1 MATISKSV
9 ADYKAAKA
17 TLTAADVVTVS
28 DTSANI
34 QAVIGSL
41 LSDLK
46 VDSIDSTDGGEI
58 KVSVAQL
65 SISLGTTKL
74 DKLAANDLITV
85 TGTSSDLQKNLATL
99 LASPKVDN
107 IDSSQ
112 NSVQLALTADQYK
125 ELANMAKLNL
135 GDMIVVSD
143 ATAKIQANLAN
154 LLADV
159 KIDGII
165 AANSSLV
172 SPLELTV
179 AQTTPKNMAKLSAT
193 DKISVVDNSS
203 INLNNKLAALLADS
217 KIDSINSKDNITP
230 IRLTATQAMN
240 PAYVAK
246 LSVDDTVI
254 VTLADANGYRTGQ
267 ITSLLSSGK
276 IDQVVNTPTLVSAEV
291 SVDEGQSVTLDV
303 THARANTQYAYY
315 VSGTGIDSSDL
326 KDNSNG
332 VGNSLL
338 NIFTTDEGGA
348 ATITLDVAAD
358 HKTEGTQTMSVRVLD
373 LNLVSDV
380 KINDTSLDNVA
391 PAFAATTQAVSATED
406 TVAVVTVAATDVNS
420 DTLTYTAGSA
430 AHGTVTAGATSGT
443 FNYTPNANY
452 NGADSFVVTADDGL
466 GGKTTQT
473 VNLTIAPVN
482 DAPTATAT
490 TLAAGTEDND
500 YIIKSSDILANATD
514 IDGTDT
520 LTVSGLTLLDA
531 SNGIITNNND
541 GTFTFKPSTN
551 YNGQVDFNVT
561 ISDGTATVATTAS
574 LNLAAVNDGP
584 VVTPIAA
591 QNAEQGASFT
601 LDTSVAFKD
610 VENNTLTYTSTALPS
625 GLTLNSSTGVIS
637 VIDPNIGVGVAAI
650 GTKSVTVTATDNG
663 TPNLSASTTFDIVT
677 KNGVPVANAD
687 DNNAAVYVD
696 PATHLVDPAKHVVLS
711 GQSTQILV
719 LKNDAYGDDPT
730 TVTAVSQPGAGGLVE
745 IASDGKSIYFTST
758 PGFGSATGA
767 PVTFN
772 YTITD
777 SQGATSSNTVTLSVS
792 TQLGGTTGP
801 DYLIGSNGAETLSGG
816 NGNDTINGGGGADV
830 ISGDAGN
837 DTITFNGSENAITG
851 GADNDT
857 LVIPN
862 TNSATLSG
870 IDLSV
875 SSLQAFK
882 SAGGNTTT
890 SVASFENLDAS
901 NSSLDLVI
909 DKSGTWVAST
919 PTTVGDLYG
928 DNVNTTSIQTG
939 SGNDKI
945 DVGNHTAA
953 LTVAAGAGNDYILS
967 SGTVATTVNAEA
979 GDDTIVGGH
988 AAITVDGGAGKD
1000 AITSGSAADSL
1011 VGGDGN
1017 DTISAGNGAN
1027 TIFGGAG
1034 DDSINSG
1041 TGNDS
1046 IDGGDG
1052 NDTIISSTGTDT
1064 LSGGAGDDRI
1074 VMSGSLVGVVADG
1087 GTGINTL
1094 ELDTSVPNAAA
1105 LGTLTNFGT
1114 LKIDG
1119 SNTVVLAS
1127 NVTPTTFD
1135 FSDTGTQALTLN
1147 TGYTNATSVVLTGD
1161 NAGNDDSVNNAAN
1174 VALTVIANAD
1184 DIDAS
1189 TTITGGTATDTMQ
1202 LTANNGTSDFTAV
1215 TKVDVVTVVDGGD
1228 ATATA
1233 GKDITLTLGAYA
1245 TALTVNASALD
1256 AALATATDTTAENLT
1271 LTSTGAGPLSV
1282 IGGAGNDTITSG
1294 SGSDTILGAAG
1305 NDLIDGGN
1313 GNNSIDGGDGNDTI
1327 TSGIAIDT
1335 LKGGNGDDR
1344 FVMAGNLA
1352 STDTIDGGTGT
1363 NVLQVSSAIA
1373 SATVMGG
1380 VSNISTLEVDGS
1392 IAVTL
1397 AANVAATT
1405 FDFSDSGAQVLTLN
1419 TGYTSATSVVLTGDN
1434 AGNDDLV
1441 NNAANVALTV
1451 IANADDID
1459 ATTTITGGTATDTM
1473 QLTANNGT
1481 SDFTLVTKVDVVTV
1495 VDGGDTT
1502 VAGGAGKDITLALG
1516 AYATALTVN
1525 ASALDAAVVGAVD
1538 PTAENLTLT
1547 STGAGALSV
1556 IGGAGDDTITA
1567 GSGNDTILSSA
1578 GNDTIS
1584 TGNGANSVDG
1594 GDGNDTITAGT
1605 GLDTLNGGA
1614 GDDKFIMGANLNG
1627 DVIDGGAGSNTVQ
1640 IAGNITTAAA
1650 LSSLSNIGI
1659 VEVVG
1664 GFGVTLAANV
1674 TPTTFNF
1681 SDSGDQTLTL
1691 SAGYTNATSVVLTGD
1706 STANADSVI
1715 NSANVTL
1722 TVTANAGD
1730 IDTATTITGGTGV
1743 DTLVLTADN
1752 DASTFTNVTKVEVIT
1767 VVDGGDATV
1776 AGGAGKDITLAL
1788 GAYATPLTVNA
1799 SALDAAVA
1807 GAVDATAENLT
1818 LTSAGAG
1825 ALSVIGG
1832 AGDDAITA
1840 GSGNDTILSSAGND
1854 TISTGSGANSV
1865 DGGDGNDTITGG
1877 TGNDT
1882 ILGGLGNDNINGS
1895 AGLDLLTGGAGTDTF
1910 GVVTNANGNIFST
1923 ITDAVA
1929 GDKIS
1934 FVDLGTETFTAAK
1947 LSLGATAVYQDYL
1960 NFAAAGNGSAHAN
1973 ISWFQFGGNTYAVED
1988 MSAGSSFV
1996 NGTDLVVSLT
2006 GLVDLS
2012 TATGTGT
2019 NVLTLV

>member
-1 MATISKSV
+1 
-9 ADYKAAKA
+9 
-17 TLTAADVVTVS
+17 
-28 DTSANI
+28 
-34 QAVIGSL
+34 
-41 LSDLK
+41 
-46 VDSIDSTDGGEI
+46 
-58 KVSVAQL
+58 
-65 SISLGTTKL
+65 
-74 DKLAANDLITV
+74 
-85 TGTSSDLQKNLATL
+85 
-99 LASPKVDN
+99 
-107 IDSSQ
+107 
-112 NSVQLALTADQYK
+112 
-125 ELANMAKLNL
+125 
-135 GDMIVVSD
+135 
-143 ATAKIQANLAN
+143 
-154 LLADV
+154 
-159 KIDGII
+159 
-165 AANSSLV
+165 
-172 SPLELTV
+172 
-179 AQTTPKNMAKLSAT
+179 
-193 DKISVVDNSS
+193 
-203 INLNNKLAALLADS
+203 
-217 KIDSINSKDNITP
+217 
-230 IRLTATQAMN
+230 
-240 PAYVAK
+240 
-246 LSVDDTVI
+246 
-254 VTLADANGYRTGQ
+254 
-267 ITSLLSSGK
+267 
-276 IDQVVNTPTLVSAEV
+276 
-291 SVDEGQSVTLDV
+291 
-303 THARANTQYAYY
+303 
-315 VSGTGIDSSDL
+315 
-326 KDNSNG
+326 
-332 VGNSLL
+332 
-338 NIFTTDEGGA
+338 
-348 ATITLDVAAD
+348 
-358 HKTEGTQTMSVRVLD
+358 MSVRVLD

-561 ISDGTATVATTAS
+561 ISDGTVTVATTAS

-882 SAGGNTTT
+882 SATGNTAT

-919 PTTVGDLYG
+919 PTTGTDSYG

-945 DVGNHTAA
+945 DVGKHTAA
-953 LTVAAGAGNDYILS
+953 LTVAAGAGNDHILS
-967 SGTVATTVNAEA
+967 SGPVATTVNAEA
-979 GDDTIVGGH
+979 GDDIIVGGN

-1000 AITSGSAADSL
+1000 SITSGSAADSL

-1282 IGGAGNDTITSG
+1282 IGGAGNDAITSG

-1405 FDFSDSGAQVLTLN
+1405 FDFSDSGTQALTLN
-1419 TGYTSATSVVLTGDN
+1419 TGYTNATSVVLTGDN
-1434 AGNDDLV
+1434 AGNDDSV

-1459 ATTTITGGTATDTM
+1459 ATTTITGGTTATDTM

-1664 GFGVTLAANV
+1664 DFGVTLAANV

-1681 SDSGDQTLTL
+1681 SGSGDQTLTL

-1767 VVDGGDATV
+1767 VVDAGDATV

-1960 NFAAAGNGSAHAN
+1960 NFAAAGNGITNAN